1 MAVKTYSYSK
11 GKNTKLSAHFTVKE
25 FASIS
30 SNGKVWSDKVL
41 VDTTLITM
49 LEKLYDR
56 LNCKYIIVN
65 SGYRTPEHDRAVG
78 GSGRGKHVE
87 GKAAD
92 IVCYGKSGK
101 AINAKIVCCV
111 AQDLGFGGIAN
122 ISSNFRAVH
131 LDVRTGSKYMGD
143 ERISYNTVTSDFYS
157 YYNITKSDVEK
168 YTGTTTET
176 IKVSYF
182 GKFAGSTSSIVEAL
196 KAMGVSSSFTYR
208 KKIATANGINGYLGT
223 ASQNTK
229 LLNLLKQGKL
239 IKP

>member
-11 GKNTKLSAHFTVKE
+11 DKNTNLSAHFKVKE
-25 FASIS
+25 FASTS

-41 VDTTLITM
+41 VDTTLIAM
-49 LEKLYDR
+49 LEALFIR

-65 SGYRTPEHDRAVG
+65 SGYRTAEHDKAVG
-78 GSGRGKHVE
+78 GSGKGKHVE

-92 IVCYGKSGK
+92 IVCYDKNGK

-122 ISSNFRAVH
+122 ISSKFRAVH

-143 ERISYNTVTSDFYS
+143 ERFGYNTVTNDFYS
-157 YYNITKSDVEK
+157 YFKVSKADVEK
-168 YTGTTTET
+168 YTGTTVET
-176 IKVSYF
+176 VKVSYF
-182 GKFAGSTSSIVEAL
+182 NKYTGTSNSLVDGL
-196 KAMGVSSSFTYR
+196 KAVGANSAFSYR
-208 KKIATANGINGYLGT
+208 KKIATANKISGYIGT
-223 ASQNTK
+223 AAQNTK